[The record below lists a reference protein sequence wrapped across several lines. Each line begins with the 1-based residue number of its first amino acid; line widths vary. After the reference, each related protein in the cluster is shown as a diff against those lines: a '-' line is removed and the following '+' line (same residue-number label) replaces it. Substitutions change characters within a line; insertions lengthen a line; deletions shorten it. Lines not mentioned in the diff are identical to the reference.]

1 MRFWFAIKFLS
12 VIDHM
17 LCKKKKRGGKGYSLL
32 FLKFTLL
39 HTKLKVFF

>member
-1 MRFWFAIKFLS
+1 MRFWFAIEFLS

-17 LCKKKKRGGKGYSLL
+17 LCKKMGGKGYSLL